1 MFQFYQRRACP
12 LCPGSRVRK
21 FAKLGLDY
29 AGHPARRV
37 AANLLRA
44 LVEGLRRVRAGL
56 SRSGQRANIVFSE
69 PPHGLNE
76 RAAVLSVCA
85 CRQLTASSNRPF
97 SGNLARTPRWSR
109 RTRLQESRCGREAAA
124 PGADLTLLLLVL
136 SLHGARVTTAAAA
149 SIFG

>member
-29 AGHPARRV
+29 AGHAERKV

-44 LVEGLRRVRAGL
+44 LVEGLRRVRADFRGPD
-56 SRSGQRANIVFSE
+56 IVFSE